1 MGLSLNEDRTY
12 VKCYMG
18 DTGLLISHT
27 FDENRISDVSF
38 IGNLIG
44 KTVGERGYV
53 LRERNCP
60 DVGGCRAQTV
70 LLRDTIKHRNDME
83 IDFPVEPQQTEI

>member
-1 MGLSLNEDRTY
+1 M
-12 VKCYMG
+12 KM
-18 DTGLLISHT
+18 
-27 FDENRISDVSF
+27 RISDGELYRE
-38 IGNLIG
+38 ILIG

-70 LLRDTIKHRNDME
+70 LLHAIQSREASQRHGNR
-83 IDFPVEPQQTEI
+83 FYPVEPQQTEI